1 MTQENIQHTLVG
13 RVIGDKRD
21 KTRTVVI
28 EFAKRHPMY
37 GKVMRKTTKY
47 HIHDPE
53 NMSHEGD
60 LVEIK
65 QVRPVSKTKT
75 WELVRIVETAAQDI
89 G

>member
-1 MTQENIQHTLVG
+1 MTQENLQRTLVG

-28 EFAKRHPMY
+28 EYARRHPMY

-53 NMSHEGD
+53 NQSHEGD

-65 QVRPVSKTKT
+65 QVRPVSKTKA
-75 WELVRIVETAAQDI
+75 WALVRIVDAAAQDL

>member
-1 MTQENIQHTLVG
+1 MTQENLQRTLVG

-28 EFAKRHPMY
+28 EYARRHPMY

-53 NMSHEGD
+53 NQSHEGD

-75 WELVRIVETAAQDI
+75 WALVRIVDAAAQDL